1 MRLLMKKK
9 VEQTIIGILYAAIVI
24 LIASSAFTSTL
35 AAQIAFGV
43 SFFCIA
49 VCLFILAPIELSSIG
64 YGIYQENDDSYLDD
78 WD

>member
-1 MRLLMKKK
+1 MKKK

-43 SFFCIA
+43 
-49 VCLFILAPIELSSIG
+49 
-64 YGIYQENDDSYLDD
+64 
-78 WD
+78 